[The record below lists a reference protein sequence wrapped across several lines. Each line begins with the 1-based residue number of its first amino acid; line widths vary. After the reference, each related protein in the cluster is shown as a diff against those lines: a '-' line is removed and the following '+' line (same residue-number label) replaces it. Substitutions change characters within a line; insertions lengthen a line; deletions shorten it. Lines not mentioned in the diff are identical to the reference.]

1 MTTTRR
7 DIVSGTVLGGAAL
20 GLYLYVSTFPVRE
33 GQSPA
38 ISPGF
43 YPQILA
49 LFLVALAL
57 IQIVTALA
65 AVWKRRS
72 VPGTAASSQAGEQTR
87 DGEEAATRSS
97 TAASANQMAPLWKD
111 GRSLGLLLFTI
122 AVLILYP
129 YLMRILGF
137 TITGLLFLGSL
148 ITALSAGH
156 RRGRNGL
163 LIVGITL
170 AIGILTYVV
179 FRRFLNIPFPTG
191 VLFRP

>member
-7 DIVSGTVLGGAAL
+7 DIVSGTVLGAAAL
-20 GLYLYVSTFPVRE
+20 GLYIYVSAFPVRE

-43 YPQILA
+43 YPQMLA
-49 LFLVALAL
+49 LFLVTLAL
-57 IQIVTALA
+57 IQVGTALRD
-65 AVWKRRS
+65 VWRRRAPS
-72 VPGTAASSQAGEQTR
+72 VSEATASPAPTQ
-87 DGEEAATRSS
+87 
-97 TAASANQMAPLWKD
+97 QMRPLWKD
-111 GRSLGLLLFTI
+111 RRSLGLLLFTT
-122 AVLILYP
+122 AALILYP
-129 YLMRILGF
+129 FLLRILGF
-137 TITGLLFLGSL
+137 TITGVLFLGSL

-163 LIVGITL
+163 FIVGITI
-170 AIGILTYVV
+170 AIGVLTYIV

>member
-7 DIVSGTVLGGAAL
+7 DIVSGSVLGAAAL
-20 GLYLYVSTFPVRE
+20 GLYLYVSAFPVRE
-33 GQSPA
+33 GQSPE

-43 YPQILA
+43 YPQMLA
-49 LFLVALAL
+49 LFLVTLAL
-57 IQIVTALA
+57 IQIGTALRDM
-65 AVWKRRS
+65 WKRRS
-72 VPGTAASSQAGEQTR
+72 
-87 DGEEAATRSS
+87 
-97 TAASANQMAPLWKD
+97 ASATAPSDTPMPPLWKD
-111 GRSLGLLLFTI
+111 GRSLGLLLFTT

-129 YLMRILGF
+129 FLMRILGF

-156 RRGRNGL
+156 RRGRHAL
-163 LIVGITL
+163 LILGITI

>member
-7 DIVSGTVLGGAAL
+7 DIVSGTVLGAAAL
-20 GLYLYVSTFPVRE
+20 GLYLYVSAFPVRE

-43 YPQILA
+43 YPQMLA
-49 LFLVALAL
+49 FFLGTLAL
-57 IQIVTALA
+57 IQIGTALRD
-65 AVWKRRS
+65 VWKRRS
-72 VPGTAASSQAGEQTR
+72 LPTAAPSDTH
-87 DGEEAATRSS
+87 
-97 TAASANQMAPLWKD
+97 MAPLWKD
-111 GRSLGLLLFTI
+111 RRSLGLLLFTT

-129 YLMRILGF
+129 FLMRILGF

-163 LIVGITL
+163 LIVGITI
-170 AIGILTYVV
+170 AIGVLTYVV